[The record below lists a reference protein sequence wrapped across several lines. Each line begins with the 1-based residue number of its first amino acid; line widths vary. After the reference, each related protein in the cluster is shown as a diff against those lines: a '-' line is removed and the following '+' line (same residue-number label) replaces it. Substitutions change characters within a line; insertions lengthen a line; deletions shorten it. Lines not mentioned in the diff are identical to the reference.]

1 MCNFLSIYFA
11 IFSLFFNSAN
21 GFTLAIFAVVMGF
34 VMTSCN
40 NVSPKETIMKSTD
53 DFFTQAEE
61 ELNTIDNAEDFMT
74 FFNVFEEDK
83 QEFIQTAFAD
93 YVDEEGN
100 IKGISDSDMEEIQ
113 SYMYDRASAYNKV
126 EAAKAA
132 EFLTP
137 LIEQYEAAVDALYEA
152 VSTGQPTD
160 GLVEQ
165 FEAAENGLALFGDY
179 DNVLPELQERAQAAE
194 AKLDE
199 VIAAMLEE

>member
-1 MCNFLSIYFA
+1 MKKL
-11 IFSLFFNSAN
+11 
-21 GFTLAIFAVVMGF
+21 TLAIFAVVMGF

-40 NVSPKETIMKSTD
+40 SVSPKETIMKSTD
-53 DFFTQAEE
+53 EFFTQAEE
-61 ELNTIDNAEDFMT
+61 ELNTIETAEDFMA
-74 FFNVFEEDK
+74 FFNVFELDK
-83 QEFIQTAFAD
+83 QEFVEKAFAD

-152 VSTGQPTD
+152 VSTGQPTE

-165 FEAAENGLALFGDY
+165 FEAAENALALFSDY

-199 VIAAMLEE
+199 VIAAMVEE